1 MQLVKTEASVEED
14 DGIHSFDPN
23 LGPRARNRT
32 EQARSIEEREWV
44 TLDKTLNPDLYNLM
58 KLEKFG
64 KKMTLIELQDEPTEQ
79 GLGQEG
85 GEQMQVGQP
94 QAQAQAGKRKK
105 ASLVDKKVRWVKSS
119 SVCEGVLG
127 INCFLKHQD

>member
-64 KKMTLIELQDEPTEQ
+64 KKMTLIELQDEPTGQ
-79 GLGQEG
+79 GQEG
-85 GEQMQVGQP
+85 DEQLQVG
-94 QAQAQAGKRKK
+94 QAQAQAQGGKRKK
-105 ASLVDKKVRWVKSS
+105 ASLVDKKVRRLKLV
-119 SVCEGVLG
+119 SV
-127 INCFLKHQD
+127 